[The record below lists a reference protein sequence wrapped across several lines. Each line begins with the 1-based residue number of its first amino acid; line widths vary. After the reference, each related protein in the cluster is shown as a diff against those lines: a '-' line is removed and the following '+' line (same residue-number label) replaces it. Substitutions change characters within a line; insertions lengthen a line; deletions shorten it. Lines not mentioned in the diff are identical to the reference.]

1 MKTQIDVNTYI
12 LGKYSVSSSL
22 VLFFS
27 FFYRFA
33 SSVIFQAY
41 SHLVI
46 IFVKARVISLEDI
59 SFLKVFPFI
68 ILDMFIKFLIR
79 SLSFIDA

>member
-41 SHLVI
+41 SHLKKREQLILRKVI
-46 IFVKARVISLEDI
+46 CW
-59 SFLKVFPFI
+59 
-68 ILDMFIKFLIR
+68 
-79 SLSFIDA
+79 